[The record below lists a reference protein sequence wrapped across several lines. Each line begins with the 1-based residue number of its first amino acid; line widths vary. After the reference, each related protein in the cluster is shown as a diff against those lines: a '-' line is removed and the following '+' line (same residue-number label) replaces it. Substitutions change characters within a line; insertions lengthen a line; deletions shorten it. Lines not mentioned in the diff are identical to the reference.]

1 MSVLERSP
9 FYRESNKSKERKGP
23 TLGVRF
29 KEGSVKR
36 EFTVQSPSSKTDTFW
51 TGTVLFKRDVHFTES
66 QLKGV
71 KKGRDQL

>member
-51 TGTVLFKRDVHFTES
+51 TVLFKRDVHFIES
-66 QLKGV
+66 QPKGV